1 MDFALATS
9 FAEISP
15 EFTHHTEITGTL
27 AYLAP
32 EQTGRT
38 ARLVD
43 QRADLYAL
51 GATLYELATGE
62 PPFGTGDPL
71 AAHSTSTWPG
81 YRRRPTW
88 SYPAV
93 PPPLSKIIMHLL
105 EKEPDN
111 RYQTAAGVVF
121 DLESFRQARARPG
134 AAGLRIGEHDDPVR
148 LLSPSRLVGR
158 DAEVALLRT
167 AFAEALAAGARAC

>member
-1 MDFALATS
+1 MTAPRAWWTLRWPTS

-71 AAHSTSTWPG
+71 RLIHEHLA
-81 YRRRPTW
+81 RIPTAPDVVN
-88 SYPAV
+88 PAV

-111 RYQTAAGVVF
+111 RYQTAARRGLRPGVVP
-121 DLESFRQARARPG
+121 AGPG
-134 AAGLRIGEHDDPVR
+134 APG
-148 LLSPSRLVGR
+148 SGR
-158 DAEVALLRT
+158 
-167 AFAEALAAGARAC
+167 AADRRA